1 MLAAEYVLGTLAGS
15 ARKRFESLLCND
27 LDLRNLVSQWSDKI
41 NVLGAH
47 LPKQV
52 PSTDLLPSIKK
63 RLGLST
69 GLKQAKKK
77 THPFWQAW
85 ALAASFACF
94 VLAFV
99 LFTQILPDTQ
109 RPATNIVS
117 LLNDKAQAQTVL
129 VKTNWKTKALLIR
142 VLKPKTISVNDDWEL
157 WVVTKNS
164 AVPKSL
170 GVIPSSG
177 TKTVALTA
185 ENIRWL
191 KNAKAFAISLERK
204 GGSTTGLPSS
214 IIPYQGAV
222 HQL

>member
-15 ARKRFESLLCND
+15 ARKRFECLLLND
-27 LDLRNLVSQWSDKI
+27 IDLRNLVSMWSDKI

-47 LPKQV
+47 LPKQT

-63 RLGLST
+63 RLGLSA
-69 GLKQAKKK
+69 KQEQTRKK
-77 THPFWQAW
+77 PQLWRAW

-109 RPATNIVS
+109 APVNNIVS
-117 LLNDKAQAQTVL
+117 LINDKAQAQTVL
-129 VKTNWKTKALLIR
+129 VKSNLKAKTLLIK
-142 VLKPKTISVNDDWEL
+142 VLKPKTISANNDWEL

-164 AVPKSL
+164 PVPKSL
-170 GVIPSSG
+170 GVIPSNG
-177 TKTVALTA
+177 TKNIVLTA

-191 KNAKAFAISLERK
+191 ENAKAFAISLERK
-204 GGSTTGLPSS
+204 GGSTTGQPSS
-214 IIPYQGAV
+214 VIPYQGTV